1 MFANPISFTLM
12 FVFEC
17 MCVVFRWRLNSINET
32 HSHAHKRAS
41 TTRVHSY
48 ALIMKT
54 IIIGWREEK
63 TPPGKNVAAAVCSAR
78 PQSAFAIC
86 RSIPSSSSL
95 FSFLWHFQFTLWNV
109 RTIIQCARYRIMFF
123 GENTQ
128 YTTHNFA
135 VVIIPETLGFYVARV
150 SVCAWQEKHI
160 SLHSNNNN
168 NNHGAFASRPWNMSI
183 AQVNDGVKIIVNPAK
198 ILFGKLDEGEAR
210 RGSGKW
216 EMRNKR
222 RQVVCSVIGGCAAF
236 KYVLS
241 QFTDNAMK
249 NIT

>member
-128 YTTHNFA
+128 YTIHNTQLRSRYHSWNSRLLCCA
-135 VVIIPETLGFYVARV
+135 SECVCVA
-150 SVCAWQEKHI
+150 
-160 SLHSNNNN
+160 
-168 NNHGAFASRPWNMSI
+168 
-183 AQVNDGVKIIVNPAK
+183 
-198 ILFGKLDEGEAR
+198 GKTYFSSFE
-210 RGSGKW
+210 
-216 EMRNKR
+216 
-222 RQVVCSVIGGCAAF
+222 
-236 KYVLS
+236 
-241 QFTDNAMK
+241 
-249 NIT
+249 